1 MTSRRLVRDHQS
13 SARWLQII
21 LDFIL
26 VVGLLYL
33 HTTAKGAEFS
43 SAYRELAIL
52 TLPLMTMIYHNVGV
66 YRQSRALLDHL
77 LTLARAWL
85 IVLALLVAAA
95 FITKTSTAYSRE
107 VFLTWAVTGYIAQLA
122 AFFLVRYLQMRS
134 KKETIPTLIIGAD
147 KLGQHLAAQIN
158 ANPWIPDHVVGFITE
173 DSEQHQ
179 EINQLPVFGD
189 VSKVTE
195 VIAKENIKRVYL
207 ALPMHRSEWIQPLY
221 MKLTAANIDVI
232 WAPDIFSVN
241 LLNHSIRELGG
252 LPLISLSEAPLI
264 GGNAFVKSIMDIGI
278 ATTAIII
285 TSPILLLTALSI
297 KLTSRGPVLFSQERH
312 GFNDE
317 VITVFKFR
325 SMRVHEEE
333 EGTVTQAS
341 KADQRITTVGKIIRR
356 TSIDE
361 LPQLWNVLNG
371 SMSIV
376 GPRPHAVAHNAYY
389 GGQIEDYMR
398 RHRVKPG
405 LTGLAQVNGF
415 RGETRSIEQM
425 EGRVQH
431 DLSYIHNWSVWLDI
445 KIILRTVF
453 VMVDKNAY

>member
-1 MTSRRLVRDHQS
+1 MRDHQS

-33 HTTAKGAEFS
+33 HTAAKGAEFD

-52 TLPLMTMIYHNVGV
+52 TLPLMTMVYHNAGV
-66 YRQSRALLDHL
+66 YRHSRALLDHL

-85 IVLALLVAAA
+85 IVLALLVGAA
-95 FITKTSTAYSRE
+95 FITKTSTDYSRE
-107 VFLTWAVTGYIAQLA
+107 VFLTWALTGYLAQLA
-122 AFFLVRYLQMRS
+122 AFFFVRYLQMQSR
-134 KKETIPTLIIGAD
+134 EEAIPTLIIGAD
-147 KLGQHLAAQIN
+147 KLGQHLATQIN
-158 ANPWIPDHVVGFITE
+158 ANPWIPDQVVGFVTE
-173 DSEQHQ
+173 NGDSEQHRRTNLLPIFSDLSKLE
-179 EINQLPVFGD
+179 EI
-189 VSKVTE
+189 
-195 VIAKENIKRVYL
+195 IAKENIKRVYL
-207 ALPMHRSEWIQPLY
+207 ALPMHRSETIRPLY
-221 MKLTAANIDVI
+221 MKLTAINVDVI

-264 GGNAFVKSIMDIGI
+264 GGSAFIKSVMDIGI

-285 TSPILLLTALSI
+285 SSPILLLTALSI
-297 KLTSRGPVLFSQERH
+297 KLTSKGPVLFSQERH
-312 GFNDE
+312 GFNGE

-325 SMRVHEEE
+325 SMRLHEEE
-333 EGTVTQAS
+333 KGTVTQAS
-341 KADQRITTVGKIIRR
+341 KSDKRITTVGKFIRR

-376 GPRPHAVAHNAYY
+376 GPRPHAVAHNTYY
-389 GGQIEDYMR
+389 NGQIEDYMR

-405 LTGLAQVNGF
+405 LTGLAQVSGF
-415 RGETRSIEQM
+415 RGETRDIEQM
-425 EGRVQH
+425 EGRIQH
-431 DLSYIHNWSVWLDI
+431 DLSYIHNWSIGLDI

-453 VMVDKNAY
+453 VLVDKNAY